1 MSSAIWS
8 IENQRRMSGGSTD
21 PAALRLRMIEGDSDD
36 DLTDDQMLAALE
48 GMDDADR
55 WTALELLPDAVV
67 VRLFG
72 EMDDD

>member
-1 MSSAIWS
+1 MSSVIWS

-36 DLTDDQMLAALE
+36 EMTDTEILEALE
-48 GMDDADR
+48 GMDDPTR
-55 WTALELLPDAVV
+55 WRALQVLPDSVI

-72 EMDDD
+72 EMDK